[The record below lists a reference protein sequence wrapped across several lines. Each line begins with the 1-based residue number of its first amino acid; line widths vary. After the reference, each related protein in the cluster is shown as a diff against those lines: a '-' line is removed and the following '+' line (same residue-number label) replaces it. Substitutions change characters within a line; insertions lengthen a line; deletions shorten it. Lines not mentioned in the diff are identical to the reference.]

1 MPRGAVAAVTEDLIL
16 GRYRPLRPLG
26 SGGSGAVWLVRDER
40 HGREVALKMVARE
53 GKAAARAEREARAA
67 AGLRHEHCLRALSLA
82 RDDRHVYIAYE
93 YVPGLTF
100 REAMRAG
107 RLSDREAIEAAAQ
120 ICDALAYAH
129 ARGIVH
135 RDVKPSNVLLA
146 EGEEVSVRLLD
157 FGLALLPEA
166 ETLTAVG
173 DVPGTLAYISPERLA
188 GGDSS
193 SAADV
198 WAVGVML
205 WEALAGR
212 HPFWNGSLQDTAQ
225 SIKSGPPPLAQLRP
239 DLPQALLGAVARA
252 TAVEPGKR
260 PSAQKLAQELR
271 GLRRRRS
278 KDTGAHAGSGT
289 ALPIRLASAGLAGVT
304 AGWSASA
311 LPFYPAGW
319 PLGLAAAATV
329 LAFFA
334 ERAGLAFALAV
345 PFFPLANISLGLALV
360 YAGLALG
367 WLALSWRDAR
377 AGLFLA
383 LGPLA
388 APVAALGFLPL
399 AAQAVRGSAR
409 RAVQVAAAVLAAGL
423 VAGLRHTPLP
433 LSGES
438 PPLGLGVVG
447 SDRPVAVAHALLE
460 ALQAHPLLPVEAVL
474 LGLAAAALPLVRR
487 RGPWPIALF
496 GAAVMTATLLAGPAV
511 AAVPIVLA
519 VWATCAVLAVESA
532 R

>member
-1 MPRGAVAAVTEDLIL
+1 MPPGVAAAVSEDLIL

-40 HGREVALKMVARE
+40 NGHELALKMVARE

-67 AGLRHEHCLRALSLA
+67 AGLRHVNCLRALALA
-82 RDDRHVYIAYE
+82 RDARHVYIAYE
-93 YVPGLTF
+93 YVPGLTL

-107 RLSDREAIEAAAQ
+107 RLTDKDAIEAAAQ

-146 EGEEVSVRLLD
+146 EGETLSVRLLD

-188 GGDSS
+188 GEESS

-198 WAVGVML
+198 WAVGVLL

-212 HPFWNGSLQDTAQ
+212 HPFWNGSLQDTAR
-225 SIKSGPPPLAQLRP
+225 SIGQGPPPLAELRP
-239 DLPQALLGAVARA
+239 DLPEPLLQAVARA

-260 PSAQKLAQELR
+260 PAAEKLAHELR
-271 GLRRRRS
+271 GLRRRR
-278 KDTGAHAGSGT
+278 GSGAST
-289 ALPIRLASAGLAGVT
+289 PIARAGELRIRVASAGLAGLT
-304 AGWSASA
+304 AGWSATA

-319 PLGLAAAATV
+319 PFGLAGIAAV
-329 LAFFA
+329 LAFLS
-334 ERAGLAFALAV
+334 ERVGLAFALAV
-345 PFFPLANISLGLALV
+345 PFFPLANVSLGLAIV
-360 YAGLALG
+360 YAALAVG
-367 WLALSWRDAR
+367 WLALSWKDAR

-388 APVAALGFLPL
+388 APLAALGALPL
-399 AAQAVRGSAR
+399 AAQVVKGRAR
-409 RAVQVAAAVLAAGL
+409 RAAQVAAAILVAAL
-423 VAGLRHTPLP
+423 VAGLRHAPLP
-433 LSGES
+433 LTGES

-447 SDRPVAVAHALLE
+447 SERPAAVARALVD
-460 ALQAHPLLPVEAVL
+460 ALQRHPALPVEALL
-474 LGLAAAALPLVRR
+474 LGLAAAAIPSVRGK
-487 RGPWPIALF
+487 GPWPIAGF
-496 GAAVMTATLLAGPAV
+496 GAATMGATLLAAPGV
-511 AAVPIVLA
+511 AALPIVVA
-519 VWATCAVLAVESA
+519 VWATCAVLALEGA